1 MTVKISAVENKASK
15 QLPLKG
21 EIFRKLTHIFAI
33 VIPCGYYVLDLSRSQ
48 ALAIMVPITLLMI
61 IIDVGRLRGWAI
73 WRFFRRIVSPMI
85 RQTETHGDFTGAT
98 YILTA
103 ACLTIALFSKPVAVA
118 SLAFIIVGDPA
129 AALVGM
135 RFGKHRFKSKS
146 LEGSSAFL
154 AACVLVALAAPSLEL
169 TVGLVGAVVATVTE
183 AVSFRVDDNTTVPLV
198 CGLVMTLLLIVSGGG

>member
-1 MTVKISAVENKASK
+1 MPVDISAVENKASK

-33 VIPCGYYVLDLSRSQ
+33 VIPGGYYVLELSKGQ
-48 ALAIMVPITLLMI
+48 ALAIMVPVTLLMI
-61 IIDVGRLRGWAI
+61 VIDIGRLRGWAI

-103 ACLTIALFSKPVAVA
+103 TCLTIALFSRPVAVA

-135 RFGKHRFKSKS
+135 RFGRHKFKSKS
-146 LEGSSAFL
+146 FEGSFAFL
-154 AACVLVALAAPSLEL
+154 VACVLVALVAPSLEL
-169 TVGLVGAVVATVTE
+169 TVGLAGAVVATVTE

-198 CGLVMTLLLIVSGGG
+198 CGLVMTLLLIISNGG